1 MIIFNVKKQ
10 IYIMNKLY
18 LILIIFCVFG
28 TTVYSQNT
36 QTNSRKD
43 LNKKVVVIDKK
54 DEQAIAS
61 EVPYVH
67 FWKYLFDDKKMKS
80 LFINGKIPAS
90 FPLYDKAKSHGEN
103 KQLAK
108 EWGLKN
114 KKLIKKEFRNKL
126 DK

>member
-1 MIIFNVKKQ
+1 
-10 IYIMNKLY
+10 MNKLY
-18 LILIIFCVFG
+18 LIITLISVFG
-28 TTVYSQNT
+28 TTTYSQIT

-43 LNKKVVVIDKK
+43 LNKKVVIIDKK

-61 EVPYVH
+61 EVPYEH

-80 LFINGKIPAS
+80 IFIDGKIPAS
-90 FPLYDKAKSHGEN
+90 FPIYDKAKSHGEN

-114 KKLIKKEFRNKL
+114 KKLIKKEFRSKL
-126 DK
+126 DN

>member
-1 MIIFNVKKQ
+1 
-10 IYIMNKLY
+10 MNKLY
-18 LILIIFCVFG
+18 LIITLLSVFG
-28 TTVYSQNT
+28 TTTYSQIT
-36 QTNSRKD
+36 QTNSKKD
-43 LNKKVVVIDKK
+43 LNKKVVIIDKK

-80 LFINGKIPAS
+80 IFINGKIPAS
-90 FPLYDKAKSHGEN
+90 FPLYDNAKSHGEN

>member
-1 MIIFNVKKQ
+1 
-10 IYIMNKLY
+10 MNKLY

-28 TTVYSQNT
+28 TTIYSQNT
-36 QTNSRKD
+36 QPNSRKD
-43 LNKKVVVIDKK
+43 LNKKVVIIDKK
-54 DEQAIAS
+54 DEKAIAS

-80 LFINGKIPAS
+80 WFINGKIPAS
-90 FPLYDKAKSHGEN
+90 FPRYDKAKSHGEN

>member
-1 MIIFNVKKQ
+1 
-10 IYIMNKLY
+10 MNKLY
-18 LILIIFCVFG
+18 LIITLLSVFG
-28 TTVYSQNT
+28 TTTYSQNT

-61 EVPYVH
+61 DIPYVH

-80 LFINGKIPAS
+80 LFIDGKIPAS

-108 EWGLKN
+108 EWGSKN

-126 DK
+126 DN

>member
-1 MIIFNVKKQ
+1 
-10 IYIMNKLY
+10 MNKLY
-18 LILIIFCVFG
+18 IILIISCVFG
-28 TTVYSQNT
+28 TTIYSQNT
-36 QTNSRKD
+36 QVNSRKD

-54 DEQAIAS
+54 DEQASAS

-80 LFINGKIPAS
+80 LFIDGKIPAS
-90 FPLYDKAKSHGEN
+90 FPIYDKAKSHGEN

-114 KKLIKKEFRNKL
+114 KKLIKKEFRSKL
-126 DK
+126 YK

>member
-1 MIIFNVKKQ
+1 
-10 IYIMNKLY
+10 MNKLY

-108 EWGLKN
+108 EWGLSN

-126 DK
+126 DN